1 MAHTLLLG
9 FPRCVHL
16 EVAAALSVL
25 TPRWPL
31 LVASPDGRPF
41 RVAEGLEI
49 NAEVAY
55 AQVPV
60 ASISAVVVPGGDCE
74 AAVICPDTAPLL
86 QALSARDVPMGG
98 ICHGALVMAA
108 AGVLRGRRCTHVCTP
123 KYAPGDAFE
132 GLRSFSVPLF
142 AESRYEDEN
151 LVVDAHLVTAKPWAH
166 LEFAAAVSR
175 VAGLSTAREAAA
187 ALRSLRGQG
196 RRAERYGY
204 KRYVIALERIT
215 GVETDESVTRAHV
228 RWLRQLEADG
238 RLVAAG
244 PFADGVGDMVILTAT
259 DRGAAMEIAETD
271 PFVRAGVRRLNFREW
286 QLSCEENDHLGMA

>member
-1 MAHTLLLG
+1 VRTLLLG

-60 ASISAVVVPGGDCE
+60 AAVAAVVVPGGDCE
-74 AAVICPDTAPLL
+74 AAVVCPDTGPLL
-86 QALSARDVPMGG
+86 QALSARGVPMGG

-108 AGVLRGRRCTHVCTP
+108 AGVLRGRRCTHVCTL

-132 GLRSFSVPLF
+132 GLRTFAAPRF

-151 LVVDAHLVTAKPWAH
+151 VVVDAHLVTAKPWAH
-166 LEFAAAVSR
+166 LEFATALSR
-175 VAGLSTAREAAA
+175 VAGVSTAGEAAA

-196 RRAERYGY
+196 RRAERHGY
-204 KRYVIALERIT
+204 KRYVIALDRIP

-244 PFADGVGDMVILTAT
+244 PFADGGGGLVIVTAA
-259 DRGAAMEIAETD
+259 DHGAAMELAETD
-271 PFVRAGVRRLNFREW
+271 PFVRAGVRRLSVREW
-286 QLSCEENDHLGMA
+286 LLSCEENDHLGMA